1 MKKFKE
7 QADYDQISDESKA
20 AAFTMLNFIKTTLS
34 LTAGWKLSFY
44 VIEGFLS
51 LYIQNTG
58 FLRSFVF
65 LGLSALFVKSI
76 NVMFPG
82 LVTRY
87 KKWWLL
93 LIQQYYIW

>member
-1 MKKFKE
+1 MKNFKQ
-7 QADYDQISDESKA
+7 QADDYNQLSDESKA
-20 AAFTMLNFIKTTLS
+20 AAFTLLNFIKTILS

-65 LGLSALFVKSI
+65 LGLTALFIKSVNI
-76 NVMFPG
+76 IIPSLIKDRG
-82 LVTRY
+82 Y
-87 KKWWLL
+87 KK
-93 LIQQYYIW
+93 